1 MGIIHYDSYPQ
12 IFSLFIPQIAS
23 SQFQATNTMAMAET
37 QNDAPMITN
46 EKAGDTVVTKEK
58 TDNAVDSEAQPV
70 AKAAASTW
78 RRRAIMASLCL
89 TQFITALDVTII
101 ATALPTITRALAANA
116 SEYAWIGSSFT
127 LASTTSSPIWAK
139 LSDLFGVKW
148 TLVAANV
155 MFFVGSLVAALS
167 NSPEMLIGGR
177 TIQGLASGGIQVLIT
192 ILIGRMFAMQDRAKY
207 YGLMGL
213 VFAAASGLGPVL
225 GGVFT
230 QTIGWR
236 WCCKFSIATI

>member
-1 MGIIHYDSYPQ
+1 MLSPQ
-12 IFSLFIPQIAS
+12 IFSLFIPQTAPS
-23 SQFQATNTMAMAET
+23 RLQATNTMAIAES
-37 QNDAPMITN
+37 QNAAPASTN
-46 EKAGDTVVTKEK
+46 EKVADSVVTKEEQ
-58 TDNAVDSEAQPV
+58 DNAIDSEAQPV
-70 AKAAASTW
+70 AKAAVSTW

-101 ATALPTITRALAANA
+101 ATALPTVTRALAANA

-148 TLVAANV
+148 TLIAANV
-155 MFFVGSLVAALS
+155 MFFVGSLVAALA

>member
-1 MGIIHYDSYPQ
+1 
-12 IFSLFIPQIAS
+12 
-23 SQFQATNTMAMAET
+23 MADT
-37 QNDAPMITN
+37 QLAPPVSTN
-46 EKAGDTVVTKEK
+46 EKVGDTVVTKEE
-58 TDNAVDSEAQPV
+58 TDNAIDNEAQP
-70 AKAAASTW
+70 AARAVASTW

-101 ATALPTITRALAANA
+101 ATALPTVTRALAANA

-148 TLVAANV
+148 TLVAANF
-155 MFFVGSLVAALS
+155 MFFAGSLVAALA

>member
-1 MGIIHYDSYPQ
+1 
-12 IFSLFIPQIAS
+12 
-23 SQFQATNTMAMAET
+23 
-37 QNDAPMITN
+37 
-46 EKAGDTVVTKEK
+46 
-58 TDNAVDSEAQPV
+58 
-70 AKAAASTW
+70 
-78 RRRAIMASLCL
+78 MASLCL

-101 ATALPTITRALAANA
+101 ATALPTITRTLAANA

-148 TLVAANV
+148 TLISANV
-155 MFFVGSLVAALS
+155 VFFAGSLLAALART
-167 NSPEMLIGGR
+167 PAMLIGGR
-177 TIQGLASGGIQVLIT
+177 TIQGLGSGGIQVLIT
-192 ILIGRMFAMQDRAKY
+192 ILIGRMFALGDRAKY

-236 WCCKFSIATI
+236 WCCKLTVHIRLLVILCDPLMLTLESLDQSAYQCVSACDTTVHTDTRRTKCFTPG

>member
-1 MGIIHYDSYPQ
+1 
-12 IFSLFIPQIAS
+12 
-23 SQFQATNTMAMAET
+23 MAESQT
-37 QNDAPMITN
+37 TPPASTN
-46 EKAGDTVVTKEK
+46 EKVGDTVVTKEE
-58 TDNAVDSEAQPV
+58 TDNAIDSEAQLV
-70 AKAAASTW
+70 AKAVATTW

-101 ATALPTITRALAANA
+101 ATALPTVTRALAANA

-148 TLVAANV
+148 TLVAANF
-155 MFFVGSLVAALS
+155 MFFAGSLVAALAS
-167 NSPEMLIGGR
+167 SPEMLIGGR

-192 ILIGRMFAMQDRAKY
+192 ILIGRMFEMKDRAKY

-236 WCCKFSIATI
+236 WCCKSCISNFPLKRTIIC

>member
-1 MGIIHYDSYPQ
+1 
-12 IFSLFIPQIAS
+12 
-23 SQFQATNTMAMAET
+23 MAET
-37 QNDAPMITN
+37 QHVPSVTTD
-46 EKAGDTVVTKEK
+46 EKVGDTVLAKEE
-58 TDNAVDSEAQPV
+58 TNDVVDPEAQPA
-70 AKAAASTW
+70 AKAVASTW

-101 ATALPTITRALAANA
+101 ATALPTVTRALAANA

-148 TLVAANV
+148 TLFAANV

-192 ILIGRMFAMQDRAKY
+192 ILIGRMFEMKDRAKY

-236 WCCKFSIATI
+236 WCCESFIMSIFLESVRADNIQ

>member
-1 MGIIHYDSYPQ
+1 
-12 IFSLFIPQIAS
+12 
-23 SQFQATNTMAMAET
+23 MAESQT
-37 QNDAPMITN
+37 TPPASTN
-46 EKAGDTVVTKEK
+46 EKVGDTVVTKEE
-58 TDNAVDSEAQPV
+58 TDNAIDSEAQLV
-70 AKAAASTW
+70 AKAVATTW

-101 ATALPTITRALAANA
+101 ATALPTVTRALAANA

-148 TLVAANV
+148 TLVAANF
-155 MFFVGSLVAALS
+155 MFFAGSLVAALAS
-167 NSPEMLIGGR
+167 SPEMLIGGR

-192 ILIGRMFAMQDRAKY
+192 ILIGRMFEMKDRAKY

-236 WCCKFSIATI
+236 WCCKSCISKISFEAYDHLLTINDSLD

>member
-1 MGIIHYDSYPQ
+1 MTE
-12 IFSLFIPQIAS
+12 
-23 SQFQATNTMAMAET
+23 QAEQQQQPVQPDLTQEKHRDTIVAKSET
-37 QNDAPMITN
+37 SNN
-46 EKAGDTVVTKEK
+46 GDT
-58 TDNAVDSEAQPV
+58 EAQPV
-70 AKAAASTW
+70 GEMAMSVWK
-78 RRRAIMASLCL
+78 RRTTMASLCL
-89 TQFITALDVTII
+89 TQFITALDVII
-101 ATALPTITRALAANA
+101 ATALPTVTRALTANA

-148 TLVAANV
+148 MLVSANAI
-155 MFFVGSLVAALS
+155 FFAGSLLAALS
-167 NSPEMLIGGR
+167 HSPAMLIGGR
-177 TIQGLASGGIQVLIT
+177 TIQGLGSGGIQVLIT
-192 ILIGRMFAMQDRAKY
+192 ILIGKMFAMGDRAKY

-236 WCCKFSIATI
+236 WCCKSY

>member
-1 MGIIHYDSYPQ
+1 M
-12 IFSLFIPQIAS
+12 
-23 SQFQATNTMAMAET
+23 TET
-37 QNDAPMITN
+37 QPAPAVSLQ
-46 EKAGDTVVTKEK
+46 EKVGDTVVTKEE
-58 TDNAVDSEAQPV
+58 TENVVDSEAQPS

-101 ATALPTITRALAANA
+101 ATALPTITRALTANA

-148 TLVAANV
+148 TLIAANI

-167 NSPEMLIGGR
+167 NAPAMLIGGR

-192 ILIGRMFAMQDRAKY
+192 ILIGRMFEMKDRAKY

-236 WCCKFSIATI
+236 WCCESSSSVRHDQLLTKIGSLDQLADQRFSSCSSTLHA